1 MNFPDQHH
9 LFILLIMYIYYINS
23 CFMQLRILSVIIL
36 LAFVACDQVESIR
49 PQRKNIVE
57 SVYASGNIIPK
68 YEHNLFALINGTI
81 IKKYVKDGDTVRKG
95 QVLYEISNES
105 QSARLNSARQL
116 LEKSSADASGNSSI
130 LNDLRLN
137 MENAQAKFKLDS
149 IMLEKYKKLLASNA
163 TTQVEYDAK
172 VLQYST
178 SENMFKS
185 AMEKYHSAKTDLR
198 VSLANAQ
205 SQVAS
210 AESDLNNFIIRSYM
224 DGVVFKTYKEEGES
238 VRMSEL
244 VALVGAQSERVLKLS
259 VDQQDIDKI
268 KTGQDVVLKTDITGS
283 SIYKAKI
290 TRIYPLMNEMDQ
302 SFRVDA
308 EFSEKVNLPFIH
320 SSVEANI
327 IIQTKSNALI
337 VPRNALVSNDSLLV
351 SEEGERKLIFV
362 KTGILTLDDAEI
374 LSGADENTQ
383 IIMAEEK

>member
-1 MNFPDQHH
+1 
-9 LFILLIMYIYYINS
+9 
-23 CFMQLRILSVIIL
+23 MQLRILSVIIL